1 MAVYC
6 AKCGSEVP
14 PDKQFCGSCGTAVA
28 APTPAGGYTPVA
40 APTPAATYTPIAA
53 ATPGAAYTPVA
64 TGVPVA
70 VPVQVVAAP
79 AKSGG
84 GALKIILI
92 VLAIFV
98 GLGILGAGAVGF
110 MVWRVAHAIHTS
122 ANGNN
127 ASISLPG
134 GTITANSDEKYT
146 ASDLGTDIYPG
157 AQSGKGSMRMTLP
170 TGSVITAVY
179 VTSDPKEQV
188 VDYYKGKLG
197 AEASVFD
204 SGNSAVLSLQKGKQ
218 ESIMVTVSTNQ
229 SQDEGKTRIA
239 IMHTK
244 TNKSE

>member
-14 PDKQFCGSCGTAVA
+14 SDKQVCPSCGTAVV
-28 APTPAGGYTPVA
+28 APASAPAFAPVA
-40 APTPAATYTPIAA
+40 APTPATT
-53 ATPGAAYTPVA
+53 YTPVA
-64 TGVPVA
+64 MGAPVGA
-70 VPVQVVAAP
+70 PMQVAPPP

-98 GLGILGAGAVGF
+98 GLGILGAGAFGF
-110 MVWRVAHAIHTS
+110 VVWRVAHAIHAS
-122 ANGNN
+122 ASGNQ
-127 ASISLPG
+127 ASITLPG

-146 ASDLGTDIYPG
+146 SSDLGTDIYPG
-157 AQSGKGSMRMTLP
+157 AHSGKGSMRMTLP

-179 VTSDPKEQV
+179 VTPDSKEQV
-188 VDYYKGKLG
+188 VEYYKGKLG

-204 SGNSAVLSLQKGKQ
+204 SGNSAVLQVQRGKQ

-229 SQDEGKTRIA
+229 SQDDGKTRIA